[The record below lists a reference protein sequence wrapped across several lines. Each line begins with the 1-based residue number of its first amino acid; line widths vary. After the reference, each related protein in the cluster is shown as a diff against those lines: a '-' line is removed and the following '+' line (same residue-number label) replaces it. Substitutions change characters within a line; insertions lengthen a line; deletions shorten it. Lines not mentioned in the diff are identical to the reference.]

1 MRRTM
6 RLSAIMQ
13 QSPIPN
19 HCSRGWPCQESG
31 GRFRKRQSPRGARV
45 ITHGE
50 GVQVVRAVQRLDGLG
65 VLLFGTADQGGRS
78 DEGRTVHNKLT
89 FEDGQLIENAAEPA
103 SPGRQ
108 RCPWG

>member
-1 MRRTM
+1 MRDHPRP
-6 RLSAIMQ
+6 A
-13 QSPIPN
+13 
-19 HCSRGWPCQESG
+19 RGQIG
-31 GRFRKRQSPRGARV
+31 V
-45 ITHGE
+45 VGE